1 MTIQY
6 FTPEE
11 VIFIHDRLLKTFG
24 GLSGMKNIG
33 QLESLLFHIQN
44 DVYYPTIIEKSAH
57 LFFGIIQF
65 HCFNDGN
72 KRTAVVSLD
81 NFLKLNDIIIEDLII
96 KMEDIAIGT
105 AKGEMKKEDL
115 EKVFRSMFYSFNYL

>member
-105 AKGEMKKEDL
+105 AK
-115 EKVFRSMFYSFNYL
+115 

>member
-105 AKGEMKKEDL
+105 AKWEMKKEDL